1 MRRVAATCLVTLL
14 IGWSV
19 PALLR
24 AAEPAPAS
32 GDKPH
37 VGKLP
42 HIEFDAQ
49 KKQVR
54 VECEMLACD
63 APLEFFCCVK
73 GTNDYEAMIRS
84 EIKPSNLHMALLAI
98 GLKPG
103 QPITYSEATKKW
115 LPPSGPPLQITM
127 EYEKDGKTVS
137 VPSWKWMRDVKT
149 KKPAPPFTWVFT
161 GSRVLP
167 DGKYAADMT
176 GYLVSIVNFDLTVV
190 DIPKLASSS
199 NDLLEWE
206 RNPDTTP
213 KAGTKVTM
221 VIEPVGAETAKG
233 GGGTAGAPPL
243 AAPAAAPAAAQPK
256 ASTPAPARGVPSSQ
270 PVNVEA
276 DLRAAEQAAAAE
288 RKAWEDEVARHRD
301 AMREAAEAHYR
312 IMQAL
317 RTQQQ
322 KLIDEADRMQQTID
336 ELEKQYQDLTTPRPE
351 TNGK

>member
-1 MRRVAATCLVTLL
+1 MRRVAPACLLALL
-14 IGWSV
+14 IGLSI
-19 PALLR
+19 PTAR
-24 AAEPAPAS
+24 AAEAPQ

-42 HIEFDAQ
+42 HVEFDAQ

-84 EIKPSNLHMALLAI
+84 EVKPSSLHMALLAI

-103 QPITYSEATKKW
+103 QPIQYSEAAKKW
-115 LPPSGPPLQITM
+115 LPPSGPPLQISM
-127 EYEKDGKTVS
+127 EYEKDGKTIS
-137 VPSWKWMRDVKT
+137 VPAWKWMRDVKH

-190 DIPKLASSS
+190 DVPKIASSS
-199 NDLLEWE
+199 NELLEWE

-221 VIEPVGAETAKG
+221 VIEPVGVEVAAKG
-233 GGGTAGAPPL
+233 NAAGGQPVAAESVPAPTNAASV
-243 AAPAAAPAAAQPK
+243 AAPANP
-256 ASTPAPARGVPSSQ
+256 TTQ

-276 DLRAAEQAAAAE
+276 DLHAAEQTAAAQ
-288 RKAWEDEVARHRD
+288 RKAWEEEVARHRD

>member
-1 MRRVAATCLVTLL
+1 MRRAVICLVALL
-14 IGWSV
+14 IGCSV
-19 PALLR
+19 PAAR
-24 AAEPAPAS
+24 AAEPPAAG

-84 EIKPSNLHMALLAI
+84 EIKPSNLHLALLAI

-103 QPITYSEATKKW
+103 QPIQYSEAAKKW
-115 LPPSGPPLQITM
+115 LPPGGPPLQITM

-221 VIEPVGAETAKG
+221 VIEPVGAESAKG
-233 GGGTAGAPPL
+233 EGGGAPPV
-243 AAPAAAPAAAQPK
+243 AAAPMPAQPK
-256 ASTPAPARGVPSSQ
+256 VSTPSLAPATQ
-270 PVNVEA
+270 PVNVES

-351 TNGK
+351 ANGK

>member
-1 MRRVAATCLVTLL
+1 MRRAATACVLVLL
-14 IGWSV
+14 IGCSI
-19 PALLR
+19 PAVR
-24 AAEPAPAS
+24 AAEPPA
-32 GDKPH
+32 GDTPH

-84 EIKPSNLHMALLAI
+84 EVKPSSLHMALLAI

-103 QPITYSEATKKW
+103 QPIQYSEAAKKW
-115 LPPSGPPLQITM
+115 IPPSGPPLQITM

-137 VPSWKWMRDVKT
+137 VPSWKWLRDVKT

-167 DGKYAADMT
+167 NGKYAADMT

-221 VIEPVGAETAKG
+221 VIEPVGVEVGKG
-233 GGGTAGAPPL
+233 DAGGAPTL
-243 AAPAAAPAAAQPK
+243 AAPSPTQAKAATGK
-256 ASTPAPARGVPSSQ
+256 PAPASATTQ
-270 PVNVEA
+270 PVNVDAE
-276 DLRAAEQAAAAE
+276 LHAAEQTAAAQ
-288 RKAWEDEVARHRD
+288 RKAWEEEVARHRD

-312 IMQAL
+312 IMQTL